1 MKKAPKTFTLNL
13 QASLRNAT
21 VAGTP
26 MSNALAFKQDPG
38 EHLTNLDKK
47 PRPNRGLAI

>member
-13 QASLRNAT
+13 QASPRNAT

-38 EHLTNLDKK
+38 GAPHQLDKK
-47 PRPNRGLAI
+47 PRLNRGLAI